1 MHLSG
6 NPLQQYNVIM
16 AVPMNFSQLLEQGLA
31 ALDFPPEAI
40 PAVQQKLEGY
50 IRELMLFNAAYDLVG
65 AENQEQ
71 IVVNHILDSLSGW
84 RCIRELA
91 LERQQG
97 WQEPV
102 QVADIGSGGG
112 LPGIPLAI
120 ALPQLQF
127 VLVER
132 MSKRCAFL
140 ENCAAV
146 LGLKNVRVENMQ
158 AEQVPPQSFDVAT
171 FRAFRPLDKKMI
183 RTLLRTIRE
192 DGVLAAYKA
201 KLESIEAEMSAIA
214 SIVPEYTIKP
224 LTVPF
229 MEDHQRHLVLIQ

>member
-1 MHLSG
+1 
-6 NPLQQYNVIM
+6 
-16 AVPMNFSQLLEQGLA
+16 MNFSQLLEQGLVV
-31 ALDFPPEAI
+31 LGFSLEEI
-40 PAVQQKLEGY
+40 PVVQQKLEGY

-71 IVVNHILDSLSGW
+71 IVVSHILDSLSGW
-84 RCIRELA
+84 SYIRELA
-91 LERQQG
+91 AECQNGRREL
-97 WQEPV
+97 V

-158 AEQVPPQSFDVAT
+158 VEQMPPQSFDVAT

-183 RTLLRTIRE
+183 RTLLRIIRE
-192 DGVLAAYKA
+192 GGVLAAYKA
-201 KLESIEAEMSAIA
+201 RLESIEAEMSAIS
-214 SIVPEYTIKP
+214 SIISEYKIKP
-224 LTVPF
+224 LAVPF
-229 MEDHQRHLVLIQ
+229 LEDHQRHLVLIWR

>member
-1 MHLSG
+1 
-6 NPLQQYNVIM
+6 
-16 AVPMNFSQLLEQGLA
+16 
-31 ALDFPPEAI
+31 
-40 PAVQQKLEGY
+40 
-50 IRELMLFNAAYDLVG
+50 MLFNAAYDLVG

-71 IVVNHILDSLSGW
+71 IVVNHILDSLAGW

-97 WQEPV
+97 RQESV
-102 QVADIGSGGG
+102 LVADIGSGGG

-146 LGLKNVRVENMQ
+146 LRLKNVRVENMQ

-183 RTLLRTIRE
+183 KTLLRTIGE
-192 DGVLAAYKA
+192 GGVLAAYKA

-229 MEDHQRHLVLIQ
+229 MEDHQRHLVLIRH

>member
-1 MHLSG
+1 
-6 NPLQQYNVIM
+6 
-16 AVPMNFSQLLEQGLA
+16 MNFSQLLEQGLG
-31 ALDFPPEAI
+31 ALDFFPEEI
-40 PAVQQKLEGY
+40 PVIQQKLEGY

-71 IVVNHILDSLSGW
+71 IVVNHILDSLAGW

-97 WQEPV
+97 RQESV

-146 LGLKNVRVENMQ
+146 LRLKNVRVENMQ

-183 RTLLRTIRE
+183 KTLLRTIGE
-192 DGVLAAYKA
+192 GGVLAAYKA

-229 MEDHQRHLVLIQ
+229 MEDHQRHLVLIRH

>member
-1 MHLSG
+1 
-6 NPLQQYNVIM
+6 
-16 AVPMNFSQLLEQGLA
+16 MNFSQLLEQGRG
-31 ALDFPPEAI
+31 ALDLSPEEI
-40 PAVQQKLEGY
+40 PVIQQKLEGY

-71 IVVNHILDSLSGW
+71 IVVNHILDSLAGW

-97 WQEPV
+97 RQESV
-102 QVADIGSGGG
+102 LVADIGSGGG

-146 LGLKNVRVENMQ
+146 LRLKNVRVENMQ

-183 RTLLRTIRE
+183 KTLLRTIGE
-192 DGVLAAYKA
+192 GGVLAAYKA

-229 MEDHQRHLVLIQ
+229 MEDHQRHLVLIRH

>member
-1 MHLSG
+1 MNASQI
-6 NPLQQYNVIM
+6 LQ
-16 AVPMNFSQLLEQGLA
+16 QGLA
-31 ALDFPPEAI
+31 ALDFSQDAI
-40 PAVQQKLEGY
+40 SAIQQNLEGY
-50 IRELMLFNAAYDLVG
+50 IKELLLFNAAYDLVG
-65 AENQEQ
+65 SESPGQ
-71 IVVNHILDSLSGW
+71 IAVNHILDSLAAWSL
-84 RCIRELA
+84 IKELA
-91 LERQQG
+91 LERQDG
-97 WQEPV
+97 RQEPV

-146 LGLKNVRVENMQ
+146 LGLKNVRVENIQ

-171 FRAFRPLDKKMI
+171 FRAFRPLDKKMVKI
-183 RTLLRTIRE
+183 LLRTLRP

-201 KLESIEAEMSAIA
+201 RLESIEEEMSAIS
-214 SIVPEYTIKP
+214 SIVSEYKIKP

-229 MEDHQRHLVLIQ
+229 LEDHQRHLVLIRH

>member
-1 MHLSG
+1 
-6 NPLQQYNVIM
+6 
-16 AVPMNFSQLLEQGLA
+16 MNSSQLLEQGLG
-31 ALDFPPEAI
+31 ALDFSPEEI
-40 PAVQQKLEGY
+40 PVIQQKLEGY

-71 IVVNHILDSLSGW
+71 IVVNHILDSLAGW

-97 WQEPV
+97 RQESV
-102 QVADIGSGGG
+102 LVADIGSGGG

-146 LGLKNVRVENMQ
+146 LRLENVRVENMQ

-183 RTLLRTIRE
+183 KTLLRTIGE
-192 DGVLAAYKA
+192 GGVLAAYKA

-229 MEDHQRHLVLIQ
+229 MEDHQRHLVLIRH

>member
-1 MHLSG
+1 
-6 NPLQQYNVIM
+6 
-16 AVPMNFSQLLEQGLA
+16 MNFSQLLEQGLG
-31 ALDFPPEAI
+31 ALDFSPEEI
-40 PAVQQKLEGY
+40 PVMQQKLEGY

-71 IVVNHILDSLSGW
+71 IVVNHILDSLAGW

-97 WQEPV
+97 RQEPV
-102 QVADIGSGGG
+102 LVADIGSGGG

-146 LGLKNVRVENMQ
+146 LRLENVRVENMQ

-183 RTLLRTIRE
+183 KTLLRTIGE
-192 DGVLAAYKA
+192 GGVLAAYKA

-229 MEDHQRHLVLIQ
+229 MEDHQRHLVLIRH

>member
-1 MHLSG
+1 
-6 NPLQQYNVIM
+6 
-16 AVPMNFSQLLEQGLA
+16 MNFSQLLEQGLG
-31 ALDFPPEAI
+31 ALDFSPEEI
-40 PAVQQKLEGY
+40 PVIQQKLEGY

-71 IVVNHILDSLSGW
+71 IVVNHILDSLAGW

-97 WQEPV
+97 RQESV
-102 QVADIGSGGG
+102 LVADIGSGGG

-146 LGLKNVRVENMQ
+146 LRLENVRVENMQ

-183 RTLLRTIRE
+183 KTLLRTIGE
-192 DGVLAAYKA
+192 GGVLAAYKA

-229 MEDHQRHLVLIQ
+229 MEDHQRHLVLIRH

>member
-1 MHLSG
+1 
-6 NPLQQYNVIM
+6 M

-31 ALDFPPEAI
+31 ALDFPSEEI

-97 WQEPV
+97 RLEPV

-183 RTLLRTIRE
+183 KTLLRTIGE
-192 DGVLAAYKA
+192 GGVLAAYKA

-229 MEDHQRHLVLIQ
+229 MEDHQRHLVLIQQI

>member
-1 MHLSG
+1 MNASQI
-6 NPLQQYNVIM
+6 LQ
-16 AVPMNFSQLLEQGLA
+16 QGLA
-31 ALDFPPEAI
+31 ALDFSQDAI
-40 PAVQQKLEGY
+40 SAIQQGLEGY
-50 IRELMLFNAAYDLVG
+50 IKELLLFNAAYDLVG
-65 AENQEQ
+65 SESPGQ
-71 IVVNHILDSLSGW
+71 IAVNHILDSLAAWSL
-84 RCIRELA
+84 IKELA
-91 LERQQG
+91 LARQDG
-97 WQEPV
+97 RQEPV

-120 ALPQLQF
+120 ALPQFQF

-146 LGLKNVRVENMQ
+146 LGLKNVRVENIQ

-171 FRAFRPLDKKMI
+171 FRAFRPLDKKMVKI
-183 RTLLRTIRE
+183 LLRTLRP

-201 KLESIEAEMSAIA
+201 RLENIEVEMEAISSIEL
-214 SIVPEYTIKP
+214 EYTVRP

-229 MEDHQRHLVLIQ
+229 LEDHQRHLVLIRH